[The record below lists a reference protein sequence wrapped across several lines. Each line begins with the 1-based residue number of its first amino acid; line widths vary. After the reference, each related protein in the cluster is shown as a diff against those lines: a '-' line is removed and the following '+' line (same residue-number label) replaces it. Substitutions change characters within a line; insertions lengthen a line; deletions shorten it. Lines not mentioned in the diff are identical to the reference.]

1 MPDIARIMRYT
12 MEMDAPLVTRPL
24 VGTLQCTDKKA
35 DTIQLAITSGGAAVS
50 LTGSSAVGLFR
61 RPVDGTQV
69 RCPGT
74 ISGGTITVPL
84 LDQCYMYAGDFDLLI
99 KLTGS
104 GVERTV
110 LRISGYVEAGGD
122 GVIVDP
128 SGSIPSYDDLAEA
141 IASANTAAANANA
154 KATAAD
160 TAATNA
166 NTKATAANNA
176 ASAANTAASNANTK
190 ATAADTAASA
200 ANNAAAKINN
210 MTVAATGL
218 AAGAAPT
225 ATVSEVSGHKHIAFG
240 IPQGAKG
247 DTGATPALSIGTV
260 TTGAPG
266 TQASASMGG
275 TAAAPVLNL
284 TIPRGDAGSGSV
296 STVDSIQPDGGN
308 VPLGAV
314 RYSAAQ
320 TLSDAQKQQA
330 RNNIGAGTGSGT
342 VKTVDGETPYVEGD
356 VHINAVRYTAQTLT
370 EAQKTQARTNIAALG
385 ADDVVNNLTSTETSK
400 PLSAAQGKTLK
411 DLIDNQTGGDP
422 TVVEITAT
430 ALASKNT
437 TQRAAMYTDGARLL
451 KVTNGDT
458 VVILSLASDGSTQF
472 LSSNKP
478 LNNLLDNSD
487 FTNPVNQRSNTS
499 YSLDSGYTIDRWTL
513 KWSGANCTLQVANGY
528 ISLSRP
534 TNAAYLFQLM
544 PNASAM
550 LGKTYT
556 ITAKMKGN
564 GYIGW
569 IDSEQR
575 VQCTSIQTTDWTNG
589 ILTFTPESA
598 ASDVGGAAAEIGCS
612 NNSTVSVEW
621 IALYEGSYTA
631 DTLPPYT
638 PKGFATEMRECRRY
652 YRHKEFFNCAYNR
665 YHLYSISQS
674 IAMRAIPTVTML
686 QFSPY
691 GDDNITSFGNDSL
704 VTVQQGSQQIHVTY
718 AKINESERAAGGL
731 VVNLDADL

>member
-35 DTIQLAITSGGAAVS
+35 DTIQLAITSGGVAVS
-50 LTGSSAVGLFR
+50 LAGSSAVGLFR

-110 LRISGYVEAGGD
+110 LRISGYVEAGGG

-218 AAGAAPT
+218 AAGATPT
-225 ATVSEVSGHKHIAFG
+225 ATISEVSGHKHIAFG

-356 VHINAVRYTAQTLT
+356 VHINAVRYTSQTLT
-370 EAQKTQARTNIAALG
+370 ETQKTQARTNIDALG
-385 ADDVVNNLTSTETSK
+385 AGDVVNNLTSTETSK
-400 PLSAAQGKTLK
+400 PLSAAQGKALK
-411 DLIDNQTGGDP
+411 ELIENQTGGDP
-422 TVVEITAT
+422 TVIELTAT
-430 ALASKNT
+430 ALAAKNT

-458 VVILSLASDGSTQF
+458 VVILSLASDGSTQWEG
-472 LSSNKP
+472 SNKP
-478 LNNLLDNSD
+478 LNNLLDNSN
-487 FTNPVNQRSNTS
+487 FAQPVNQREASSHDGTNG
-499 YSLDSGYTIDRWTL
+499 GYGIDRWNSYLNYTV
-513 KWSGANCTLQVANGY
+513 SNGY
-528 ISLSRP
+528 IAASNTGTERRDLLQPCKTGTLKAGTVYTMAAKMLNGTLYCGSGTAQNGEWTEMTSDDTVTLAIGP
-534 TNAAYLFQLM
+534 GITSVDNMLIGANA
-544 PNASAM
+544 
-550 LGKTYT
+550 GKT
-556 ITAKMKGN
+556 INLVWA
-564 GYIGW
+564 
-569 IDSEQR
+569 
-575 VQCTSIQTTDWTNG
+575 
-589 ILTFTPESA
+589 
-598 ASDVGGAAAEIGCS
+598 
-612 NNSTVSVEW
+612 
-621 IALYEGSYTA
+621 ALYEGAYTK

-638 PKGFATEMRECRRY
+638 PKGYENELLTCMRY
-652 YRHKEFFNCAYNR
+652 YQTLLA
-665 YHLYSISQS
+665 LLGSQANS
-674 IAMRAIPTVTML
+674 SKRQIINFKVQMRATPTITY
-686 QFSPY
+686 QKY
-691 GDDNITSFGNDSL
+691 AGDDFALIQCNSPRAVDLTTTSNYTHALIKAS
-704 VTVQQGSQQIHVTY
+704 
-718 AKINESERAAGGL
+718 
-731 VVNLDADL
+731 ADL